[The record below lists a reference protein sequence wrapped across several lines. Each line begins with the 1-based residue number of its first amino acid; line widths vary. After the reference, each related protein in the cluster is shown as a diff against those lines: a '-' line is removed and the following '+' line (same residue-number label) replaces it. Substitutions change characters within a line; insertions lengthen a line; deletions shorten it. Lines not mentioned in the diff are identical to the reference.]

1 MISDAIQKRN
11 RPLVGFERGK
21 YEKNLI
27 RSGLLI
33 YRINTTV
40 SEGNRNGPPD
50 EVYIY
55 RPFGS
60 LTENGFLD
68 EAAYQTTSGA
78 VMTDKTFP
86 KPFLS
91 DNSDGGLRIRNVI
104 MEDDKLT
111 FEIEDIPTG
120 FENLFDDRKMQLK
133 MVDNTLYVSSDENVE
148 SIVVT
153 DISGKVLEQ
162 TKNTNQLSLKQF
174 SQGIY
179 IVSILSGNNMYKRK
193 IFIE

>member
-1 MISDAIQKRN
+1 MNILFWNTGKKKESMKKSD
-11 RPLVGFERGK
+11 
-21 YEKNLI
+21 

-111 FEIEDIPTG
+111 FEIEDIPTA
-120 FENLFDDRKMQLK
+120 L
-133 MVDNTLYVSSDENVE
+133 
-148 SIVVT
+148 
-153 DISGKVLEQ
+153 
-162 TKNTNQLSLKQF
+162 
-174 SQGIY
+174 
-179 IVSILSGNNMYKRK
+179 K
-193 IFIE
+193 IFLMIERCN

>member
-1 MISDAIQKRN
+1 M
-11 RPLVGFERGK
+11 
-21 YEKNLI
+21 
-27 RSGLLI
+27 
-33 YRINTTV
+33 
-40 SEGNRNGPPD
+40 
-50 EVYIY
+50 
-55 RPFGS
+55 
-60 LTENGFLD
+60 D

-133 MVDNTLYVSSDENVE
+133 WWIIHCMCHQMKT
-148 SIVVT
+148 
-153 DISGKVLEQ
+153 
-162 TKNTNQLSLKQF
+162 LSL
-174 SQGIY
+174 
-179 IVSILSGNNMYKRK
+179 LS
-193 IFIE
+193 